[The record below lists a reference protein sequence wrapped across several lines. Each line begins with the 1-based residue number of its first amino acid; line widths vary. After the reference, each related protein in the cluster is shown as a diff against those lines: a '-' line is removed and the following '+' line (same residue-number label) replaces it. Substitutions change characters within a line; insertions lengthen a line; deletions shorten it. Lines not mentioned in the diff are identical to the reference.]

1 MLYPSMNQLLKNV
14 PSRYLL
20 VNVAAKRARQI
31 AEDTEQKDKSLKE
44 KPVRSAIN
52 EIAEGQLCAKLKEE

>member
-20 VNVAAKRARQI
+20 VNVTAKRARQI
-31 AEDTEQKDKSLKE
+31 SENADKQEGTLNE

-52 EIAEGQLCAKLKEE
+52 EIAQGQLCAKLKEE